1 MKKFEKK
8 KNVGKNARTE
18 DIFLPRILVV
28 LVVVVVRVFVS
39 VCAPYCAFKR
49 TLLAVLGGPIKWP
62 LSRPEKK
69 ETPIWLRSVSRP
81 YYHVL
86 CNSFP
91 FLHSKSCEHTLFS
104 PPSSIRSH
112 GRTWPINRSRCEI
125 RFFLLHPIFFFKSSS
140 FRPLT
145 TRGKSYGVGLVI
157 RAYCEWGGEA
167 NQETPPPQVGGGSF
181 CGFVAVSVA
190 CLLATKVLD
199 GDLGIIFCT
208 SSERHKI
215 ERKKK
220 ISARRAWG
228 SGSMHGCTL
237 RV

>member
-1 MKKFEKK
+1 MAFVETRKK
-8 KNVGKNARTE
+8 KKRQFDYGPCLALIITYCV
-18 DIFLPRILVV
+18 IVFLSCTLKVV
-28 LVVVVVRVFVS
+28 NTHFFRPLRQSGPMAEHGQLTGLDVRFDFFCS
-39 VCAPYCAFKR
+39 
-49 TLLAVLGGPIKWP
+49 T
-62 LSRPEKK
+62 
-69 ETPIWLRSVSRP
+69 
-81 YYHVL
+81 
-86 CNSFP
+86 
-91 FLHSKSCEHTLFS
+91 
-104 PPSSIRSH
+104 
-112 GRTWPINRSRCEI
+112 
-125 RFFLLHPIFFFKSSS
+125 RFFLSNLVGS

-145 TRGKSYGVGLVI
+145 TRGKGYEVGLVI

-215 ERKKK
+215 ERKKN

-228 SGSMHGCTL
+228 SGSMH
-237 RV
+237 